1 MLNIRMIHGKKKKDS
16 QTPAHLVSML
26 PNTET
31 FGNMQLSDIEMTNF
45 LDEKL
50 CGFFFNY
57 FGAA

>member
-1 MLNIRMIHGKKKKDS
+1 MIHGKKKKDS